1 MAWGGVWYLG
11 EDATASDVVPVPGGG
26 EGGGWGGVGFWGGEA
41 TAQGGG
47 RARGGGGVCVGG
59 WVIGSRLGGWWGAGE
74 RKGQLRTSKTAPPP
88 TRALVFTPRH
98 LGLEPKRAEQY
109 QRARKESLGKG
120 GRVME
125 KMSH

>member
-26 EGGGWGGVGFWGGEA
+26 E
-41 TAQGGG
+41 
-47 RARGGGGVCVGG
+47 VCVGG

-74 RKGQLRTSKTAPPP
+74 RKGQLRTPKTAPPP